1 MGIIGVDLSGVRLCG
16 VNRVSGATGTGHH
29 LTRTEI
35 PPSSHGDQQF
45 PLHTETETSF
55 AGRERHV
62 DVGQLLQYS
71 IFREACSYRQRHHG
85 CA

>member
-1 MGIIGVDLSGVRLCG
+1 
-16 VNRVSGATGTGHH
+16 VSRANGTEHH

-35 PPSSHGDQQF
+35 PPSTQGDQRF
-45 PLHTETETSF
+45 PLHTETGTGL

-71 IFREACSYRQRHHG
+71 IFREAYSYRQRHHG